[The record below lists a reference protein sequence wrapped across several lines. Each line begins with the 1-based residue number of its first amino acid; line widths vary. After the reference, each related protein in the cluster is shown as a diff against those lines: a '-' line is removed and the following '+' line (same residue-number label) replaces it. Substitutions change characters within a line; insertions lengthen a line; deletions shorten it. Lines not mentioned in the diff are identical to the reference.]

1 MSIDKEICPINVG
14 LSNFITYRQS
24 ANTLFNFMRDINY
37 LVTDIQNMKLYPRYV
52 IEDVEYL
59 KLKIGN
65 RRIKNVAFPM
75 LCCCDIHLH
84 MLPYHV
90 EKDERTGSEGYGKY
104 GIGLDKEWCESQGFQ
119 PISYINENSPR
130 CKELSEIFNKGLESL
145 DKGLELDEGFYDYI
159 LNQVKLSK
167 PLNGQMR
174 MNNKEIRKNFH
185 DEKEWRFLP
194 NLSNVT
200 MSSFLNDATMP
211 KKMNP
216 DVLKKMSDALTTEN
230 TTHIN
235 LTVEAIKYIFVN
247 TVEDRNKLLQTIK
260 NKFADDVEKALI
272 LASKIVVYQ
281 ETVGDW

>member
-1 MSIDKEICPINVG
+1 MSIDKESYPINVG
-14 LSNFITYRQS
+14 FPNFITYRQS

-37 LVTDIQNMKLYPRYV
+37 LITDIENMKLYPRYV

-75 LCCCDIHLH
+75 LCFCDIHLH
-84 MLPYHV
+84 MLPHHV
-90 EKDERTGSEGYGKY
+90 EKDEKTGSDGYGKY

-119 PISYINENSPR
+119 PISYINENSVR
-130 CKELSEIFNKGLESL
+130 CKELSDIFNKGLESL
-145 DKGLELDEGFYDYI
+145 AKGLDLDEDFYDFI

-174 MNNKEIRKNFH
+174 MNNKNIRKNFH

-194 NLSNVT
+194 NVSKVN

-216 DVLKKMSDALTTEN
+216 DVLKKMSDALTTED

-260 NKFADDVEKALI
+260 NKFADNVENALI